1 MWSGVRVDAM
11 SPSTIVFTPGQFTR
25 RAELYRQLAQLTLA
39 GLPIIKSLEQLER
52 HPPSYAFRGPIRL
65 MREEIIAGSTF
76 SGAFENSGNWVSPFD
91 LALIDAGERSG
102 RLDVSFQTLADLYA
116 ERARMAKQML
126 SDLAYPVF
134 LLHFAV
140 LIFAFVSYV
149 GTWKAMSGLVIIGGV
164 LIPVYLIV
172 GVLIYVSQSRHG
184 DAWRTVYEKLLH
196 PIPILGSGR
205 RELALARLSMALE
218 ALINAG
224 VTIIEAWDL
233 AARVSGSPALRRT
246 VHRFLPDLK
255 AGQTPSEAV
264 TACGV
269 FPSLFTNQYHA
280 GEVSGKLD
288 ETLRRLHLYYQ
299 EEGSRKIHAVSQWTP
314 RLIYLMVALGIAYFI
329 VSFWMKR
336 FQDINNVMGGF

>member
-1 MWSGVRVDAM
+1 M
-11 SPSTIVFTPGQFTR
+11 SPSTIVFTPGQFSR

-52 HPPSYAFRGPIRL
+52 HPPSHGFRGPIRL
-65 MREEIIAGSTF
+65 IREQIITGSTF
-76 SGAFENSGNWVSPFD
+76 SEAFENSGNWVSPFD

-102 RLDVSFQTLADLYA
+102 RLDVSFRTLGDLYT
-116 ERARMAKQML
+116 ERARMTKQML

-140 LIFAFVSYV
+140 LIFAFVNYV
-149 GTWKAMSGLVIIGGV
+149 KTWNPMSGLIIIGGV
-164 LIPVYLIV
+164 LIPIYIIV
-172 GVLIYVSQSRHG
+172 AVIIYVSQSRHG
-184 DAWRTVYEKLLH
+184 ETWRTIYEKLLH

-233 AARVSGSPALRRT
+233 AATVSGSPALRRT
-246 VHRFLPDLK
+246 VHRFLPDLR

-269 FPSLFTNQYHA
+269 FPSLFANQYHA

-288 ETLRRLHLYYQ
+288 ETLRQMHRYYQ
-299 EEGSRKIHAVSQWTP
+299 EEGSRKMHAVAQWTP
-314 RLIYLMVALGIAYFI
+314 RLIYLMVALGIAYY
-329 VSFWMKR
+329 VVNFWMNY
-336 FQDINNVMGGF
+336 FQQINNATSGF

>member
-1 MWSGVRVDAM
+1 M

-76 SGAFENSGNWVSPFD
+76 SEAFENSGDWVSPFD
-91 LALIDAGERSG
+91 LSLIDAGERSG
-102 RLDVSFQTLADLYA
+102 RLDVSFRTLADLYA
-116 ERARMAKQML
+116 ERARMVKQML

-140 LIFAFVSYV
+140 LVFAFVNYV
-149 GTWKAMSGLVIIGGV
+149 KTWKPMTGLIIIGGV
-164 LIPVYLIV
+164 LIPIYVIV
-172 GVLIYVSQSRHG
+172 AVIIYVSQSRHG
-184 DAWRTVYEKLLH
+184 EAWRTVYEKLLH
-196 PIPILGSGR
+196 PIPILGSAR

-233 AARVSGSPALRRT
+233 AATVSGSPTLRRT
-246 VHRFLPDLK
+246 VQRFLPAVR

-269 FPSLFTNQYHA
+269 FPSLFANQYHA

-288 ETLRRLHLYYQ
+288 ETLRQLHRYYQ
-299 EEGSRKIHAVSQWTP
+299 EEGSRKMQAVAQWTP
-314 RLIYLMVALGIAYFI
+314 RLIYLMVALGVAYYI
-329 VSFWMKR
+329 VHFWMNY
-336 FQDINNVMGGF
+336 FQQINNATSGF